1 MRKNQRRVLLCFSV
15 NLSCFG
21 LRHDLTNGRQ
31 PLWPE
36 LLFISYVPLEQSKEH
51 LLHLANHPSQ
61 DPHTACPLL
70 PS

>member
-15 NLSCFG
+15 SLSCFG
-21 LRHDLTNGRQ
+21 LRHNLTNGRQ
-31 PLWPE
+31 QLWSE
-36 LLFISYVPLEQSKEH
+36 LLFISYIPLEQSKER
-51 LLHLANHPSQ
+51 LLHLANHLSQ